1 MTRSYFREFLVAK
14 LNNVAEVEREKDEK
28 EHCQLI
34 LSSSFEDPDS
44 LPIVMGPIAPVN
56 QPQPQPQPQPQLPA
70 KTLAGAPTPPNS
82 SPTLTPAAA
91 ADGTGKGSP
100 GQKQRKPEE
109 LSPFPG
115 IRLHMETDSERFFVD
130 KADDICVKRERESL
144 QKEAAKREK
153 HKKAEGMLKEKLLCA
168 VVCVCVLCVWC
179 TVLLLILVAAQW
191 RADIIRWQKVFGQD
205 RAMELED
212 LIAGT
217 PRDSVVN

>member
-1 MTRSYFREFLVAK
+1 LVAK

-34 LSSSFEDPDS
+34 LSSSFEDLDDS

-56 QPQPQPQPQPQLPA
+56 QPQPQPQPQPQLPT

-82 SPTLTPAAA
+82 SPTLTPASA

-100 GQKQRKPEE
+100 GQKQRKLEE
-109 LSPFPG
+109 MSPFPG

-153 HKKAEGMLKEKLLCA
+153 HKKAEGMLQEKILLCSLC
-168 VVCVCVLCVWC
+168 VCVRVYVCVCVCVY
-179 TVLLLILVAAQW
+179 VAFAC
-191 RADIIRWQKVFGQD
+191 
-205 RAMELED
+205 
-212 LIAGT
+212 
-217 PRDSVVN
+217 